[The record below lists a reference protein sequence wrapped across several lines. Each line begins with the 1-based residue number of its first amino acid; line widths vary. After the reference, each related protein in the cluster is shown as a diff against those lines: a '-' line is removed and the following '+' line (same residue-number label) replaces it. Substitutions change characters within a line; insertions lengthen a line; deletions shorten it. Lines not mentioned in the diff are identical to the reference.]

1 MRKRDMPAAL
11 VEGDEGG
18 EEYGERE
25 SHWDEGLCY
34 VEEELEVYV
43 EGESLAYKVVNVFPQ
58 KLHHDDEEADAEC
71 ACKQRQVVAQYE
83 KVESLDEFQTVWKC

>member
-1 MRKRDMPAAL
+1 MLPKELADLAAGHAGQKL
-11 VEGDEGG
+11 A
-18 EEYGERE
+18 
-25 SHWDEGLCY
+25 DEGLCY